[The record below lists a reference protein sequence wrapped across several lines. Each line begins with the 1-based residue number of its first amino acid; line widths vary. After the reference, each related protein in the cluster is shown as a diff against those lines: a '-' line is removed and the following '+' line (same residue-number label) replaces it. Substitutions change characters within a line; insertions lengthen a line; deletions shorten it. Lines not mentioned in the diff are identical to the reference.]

1 MTAPTLT
8 RVRVVL
14 ALAGC
19 LTIGSVSGSVAATD
33 VPFLAGHVNDN
44 AGILSL
50 DTQRTLEEI
59 LRTHEDSTSNQIAV
73 LTISS
78 LEGEPLEEYSRRVV
92 MTWKLGQKG
101 KDNGVL
107 LLVAKDDRK
116 VRIEVGR
123 GLEGQLT
130 DAVSSSIMRNEILPQ
145 FKAGD
150 YDRGVRAGVDAIIGT
165 IAGAYT
171 ADEGSDGEMDTG
183 TGILAFL
190 FFLLVVGIF
199 TMVAFATPGCGGWF
213 LYAFLLPFW
222 GVFPPATL
230 GSTVGLPM
238 FGLYAIGMP
247 IAKLLLARTAWGK
260 KFTKKFGGSMR
271 SGRGSGSG
279 WSSWSSGSSSSSSSS
294 SSFSGGGG
302 SFSGGGSS
310 GSW

>member
-1 MTAPTLT
+1 MMASPST
-8 RVRVVL
+8 RRLVGPLLVALL
-14 ALAGC
+14 AVGC
-19 LTIGSVSGSVAATD
+19 IRPVAVAAEI
-33 VPFLAGHVNDN
+33 PFLGGRVNDN

-50 DTQRTLEEI
+50 DTQRELEEI
-59 LRTHEDSTSNQIAV
+59 LRVHEDSTSNQIAV
-73 LTISS
+73 LTITS
-78 LEGEPLEEYSRRVV
+78 LEGEPLEDYSRRVV

-130 DAVSSSIMRNEILPQ
+130 DAVASSIMRHEILPH

-165 IAGAYT
+165 INGAYT
-171 ADEGSDGEMDTG
+171 ADESDPSQMDTG

-247 IAKLLLARTAWGK
+247 IAKILLARTAWGK

-271 SGRGSGSG
+271 SGKGGGG
-279 WSSWSSGSSSSSSSS
+279 WSSWSSGGSSSSSGG

>member
-1 MTAPTLT
+1 MTAPTFT
-8 RVRVVL
+8 RLHVPLVL
-14 ALAGC
+14 AAL
-19 LTIGSVSGSVAATD
+19 LTIGGATRSVAATD

-50 DTQRTLEEI
+50 DTQRALEEL
-59 LRTHEDSTSNQIAV
+59 LRMHEDSTSNQIAV
-73 LTISS
+73 LTITS

-130 DAVSSSIMRNEILPQ
+130 DAVSSSIMRHEILPQ

-150 YDRGVRAGVDAIIGT
+150 YDRGVRAGVDAIIGA

-171 ADEGSDGEMDTG
+171 AEEGSTAEMDIG

-199 TMVAFATPGCGGWF
+199 TMIAFATPGCGGWF

-230 GSTVGLPM
+230 GPNVGLPM

-247 IAKLLLARTAWGK
+247 IAKILLARTAWGK
-260 KFTKKFGGSMR
+260 KFAKKFGGSMR
-271 SGRGSGSG
+271 SGRGGSG
-279 WSSWSSGSSSSSSSS
+279 WSSWSSGGSSSSSG

>member
-1 MTAPTLT
+1 MIAPSFT
-8 RVRVVL
+8 RSILR
-14 ALAGC
+14 ALFV
-19 LTIGSVSGSVAATD
+19 GSVVFGTCSAAAAGAD

-50 DTQRTLEEI
+50 ETQRTLEEA
-59 LRTHEDSTSNQIAV
+59 LRVHEDSTSNQIAV
-73 LTISS
+73 LTINS

-92 MTWKLGQKG
+92 MTWKLGQRG

-107 LLVAKDDRK
+107 LLIAKDDRK

-150 YDRGVRAGVDAIIGT
+150 YDRGVRAGVDAILGA

-171 ADEGSDGEMDTG
+171 ADGSSEAEMDLG

-222 GVFPPATL
+222 GVFPAATL
-230 GSTVGLPM
+230 GPAVGLPM

-247 IAKLLLARTAWGK
+247 IAKILLGRTAWGK
-260 KFTKKFGGSMR
+260 SLTKKFGGSMR
-271 SGRGSGSG
+271 SGRGSSG
-279 WSSWSSGSSSSSSSS
+279 WSSWSSGGSSSSSSG

>member
-1 MTAPTLT
+1 MTRPSCTCRYTGL
-8 RVRVVL
+8 VL
-14 ALAGC
+14 VALLAAIA
-19 LTIGSVSGSVAATD
+19 LSVFAFGAEI
-33 VPFLAGHVNDN
+33 PFLGGRVNDN

-50 DTQRTLEEI
+50 DTQHELEEI
-59 LRTHEDSTSNQIAV
+59 LRAHEDSTSNQIAV
-73 LTISS
+73 LTITS
-78 LEGEPLEEYSRRVV
+78 LEGEPLEDYARRVV

-150 YDRGVRAGVDAIIGT
+150 YDRGVKAGVEAIIGAIT
-165 IAGAYT
+165 GAYT
-171 ADEGSDGEMDTG
+171 ADESDGAQMDTG

-222 GVFPPATL
+222 GVFPSATL
-230 GSTVGLPM
+230 GPNVGLPL

-247 IAKLLLARTAWGK
+247 IAKIILGNTAWGK
-260 KFTKKFGGSMR
+260 KYAKKFGGAMR
-271 SGRGSGSG
+271 SGGRG
-279 WSSWSSGSSSSSSSS
+279 SSWSNWSSGGSSSSSG

>member
-1 MTAPTLT
+1 MTTPSST
-8 RVRVVL
+8 RRFPGRLLFAVL
-14 ALAGC
+14 VAG
-19 LTIGSVSGSVAATD
+19 LFGTVAMATD
-33 VPFLAGHVNDN
+33 VPFLGGRVNDN

-50 DTQRTLEEI
+50 DTQRELEEV

-73 LTISS
+73 LTITS

-130 DAVSSSIMRNEILPQ
+130 DAVASSIMRNEILPQ

-150 YDRGVRAGVDAIIGT
+150 YDRGVRAGVDAIIGA
-165 IAGAYT
+165 ISGAYT
-171 ADEGSDGEMDTG
+171 AEEGSDAQMDTG

-230 GSTVGLPM
+230 GSTVGVPM

-247 IAKLLLARTAWGK
+247 IAKILLARTAWGK

-271 SGRGSGSG
+271 SGKGGSG
-279 WSSWSSGSSSSSSSS
+279 WSNWSSGGSSSSSSS

>member
-1 MTAPTLT
+1 MRSHGSFLLLASSLMLVLWLGAP
-8 RVRVVL
+8 
-14 ALAGC
+14 
-19 LTIGSVSGSVAATD
+19 AARAAD
-33 VPFLAGHVNDN
+33 VPFLSGHVNDN
-44 AGILSL
+44 AGVLSL
-50 DTQRTLEEI
+50 ATVRELEDA
-59 LRTHEDSTSNQIAV
+59 LKNHEDSTSNQIAV
-73 LTISS
+73 LTITS
-78 LEGEPLEEYSRRVV
+78 LEGEPLEDYSRRVV
-92 MTWKLGQKG
+92 TTWKLGQKG

-123 GLEGQLT
+123 GLEGNLT
-130 DAVSSSIMRNEILPQ
+130 DAIASSIIRHEIVPQ

-150 YDRGVRAGVDAIIGT
+150 YDRGVTDGVHAILGA

-171 ADEGSDGEMDTG
+171 AEETSDAPMDTG

-190 FFLLVVGIF
+190 FFLLVVGLF
-199 TMVAFATPGCGGWF
+199 TLVAFAAPGGGGWF

-222 GVFPPATL
+222 GVFPSATL

-238 FGLYAIGMP
+238 FFVYAIGMP
-247 IAKLLLARTAWGK
+247 IAKILAAHTAWGK
-260 KFTKKFGGSMR
+260 KHAKKFGLVMS
-271 SGRGSGSG
+271 SGRGGS
-279 WSSWSSGSSSSSSSS
+279 SSWSSGSWSSSSSSSSS